1 MSTRNETTLSSLVV
15 KSGRWSAISALVCLS
30 IQLIQLAVLGR
41 LLDPVDFG
49 AMAMMMIVIGISC
62 LLADMGVSNYLVHTK
77 LFNSNLFG
85 SLVLICLYGGLSLAG
100 LVALTA
106 PWIAV
111 GFKLP
116 SLVEQL
122 PVLSVVIVGSAI
134 FFPFF
139 SLLQRQ
145 MCFRQI
151 AMIEMLATFAGFVV
165 SIPLAMLNFGVWSLI
180 SGQIAS
186 VLVKAIMSTIVGISI
201 INFKWKLDLV
211 ASRDAL
217 RFGRLQMGD
226 RLFAYFSLNIDK
238 IIIGRILGDG
248 TLGIYAIVY
257 QLISKPVEVLNPIFT
272 RVAFPIFSR
281 LQDDNALLS
290 RHYIEMSR
298 FIALLS
304 FPIYMIIILSGES
317 IVLLLLGNKWT
328 DAGKLMSV
336 LGWLGFIFSLANPVG
351 TLILAKGRAD
361 LGLYYTC
368 VAMFIYAAAC
378 LIGSQYG
385 IMGVAWGFLI
395 AAAGILFPFDFFLRW
410 KLIRLSP
417 WLYLHALRH
426 IFLGAFFPLVAAVLA
441 LSCFGQTLANNF
453 IGIGFSLL
461 AVGVYFS
468 WLWHVERSLLIKA
481 IRLVL
486 DRKGQ

>member
-1 MSTRNETTLSSLVV
+1 MPTRGETTLTSLVV

-30 IQLIQLAVLGR
+30 IQLSQLAVLGR

-49 AMAMMMIVIGISC
+49 VMAMLMIVIGISC
-62 LLADMGVSNYLVHTK
+62 LMADLGVSNYLVHTK
-77 LFNSNLFG
+77 LFSSNLFG

-100 LVALTA
+100 LVTLTA

-122 PVLSVVIVGSAI
+122 PALSVVIVGNAI
-134 FFPFF
+134 YLPFF

-151 AMIEMLATFAGFVV
+151 GLIEMLATFAGFIV
-165 SIPLAMLNFGVWSLI
+165 SIPLALLNFGVWSLI
-180 SGQIAS
+180 FGQIAS
-186 VLVKAIMSTIVGISI
+186 VFIKAVMSTIVGISI
-201 INFKWKLDLV
+201 INFKWKLDLI

-248 TLGIYAIVY
+248 TLGVYSIVY
-257 QLISKPVEVLNPIFT
+257 QLVSKPIEVLNPIFT
-272 RVAFPIFSR
+272 RVAFPVFSR
-281 LQDDNALLS
+281 LQDDNTQLS
-290 RHYIEMSR
+290 RHYIEMTR

-304 FPIYMIIILSGES
+304 FPIYMVIILSGES
-317 IVLLLLGNKWT
+317 IVLLLLGHKWT
-328 DAGKLMSV
+328 DAGKLMTV

-361 LGLYYTC
+361 YGLYYTC
-368 VAMFIYAAAC
+368 IAMFVYAAAC

-410 KLIRLSP
+410 RLVRLSP

-426 IFLGAFFPLVAAVLA
+426 IFLGAFFPLVAGVLA
-441 LSCFGQTLANNF
+441 LSYFVPSSADNF
-453 IGIGFSLL
+453 IGICFSLL
-461 AVGVYFS
+461 AVCAYFL
-468 WLWHVERSLLIKA
+468 WLWHAERLLLIKV

-486 DRKGQ
+486 D